1 MIVTLAGHVDHGKTS
16 LVHALTGVD
25 TDSLA
30 EEKRRGLTIDIGF
43 AYTTIDGQRI
53 GFVDVPGHH
62 RFVHNMVAGV
72 AAHQYALVVVA
83 VDDGVM
89 PQTREHLAILQ
100 LLGVTRGVVAL
111 TKVDRAD
118 AERIAE
124 VRRSA
129 IAVAETSG
137 LMLSGTVETS
147 TMTGAGL
154 DDLRGHIARAAQL
167 HRADSCDH
175 EFRLAIDRA
184 FVIKGTGVVVTG
196 TVHSG
201 ALSRG
206 DELAIAPSGVSA
218 RARSLR
224 VSDEPAERASVSD
237 RCAVNLAGVS
247 LEQVA
252 RGDWLVAPSTL
263 APSRHVVIALK
274 VLDDFPRSVRH
285 WLPIH
290 VYHAASHAQGH
301 VALLETTR
309 VGAGQSAL
317 VELVLDTPLHPKYGD
332 RLIVRDAARELTIG
346 GGAVID
352 TVSPQRGRRA
362 PARIA
367 RLQAQRAEDP
377 VVALRTLLT
386 NDDVELEAFKRSR
399 NLTDAALTSLLGA
412 VDPVHLQRDGRTVL
426 VSRDGWQSTLEALC
440 AQISAYHKSAPHSP
454 GLKADQIRRTG
465 IVPKRWLDDALAALV
480 SQHRVSESGGHF
492 HDPAHRPALPPDDAA
507 LLKRIEAIIGEGD
520 RPPSIG
526 DIAKALATPL
536 RPLDGFVARMSKL
549 GLLVRV
555 GDNRV
560 LLSRHVDSLSAIAQ
574 ELLLTRPEGFSARE
588 FRDAARIGRNF
599 SIDVL
604 EYFDRCGYTRRYG
617 DLRRIVGSPSMLRR

>member
-1 MIVTLAGHVDHGKTS
+1 M
-16 LVHALTGVD
+16 
-25 TDSLA
+25 
-30 EEKRRGLTIDIGF
+30 
-43 AYTTIDGQRI
+43 
-53 GFVDVPGHH
+53 
-62 RFVHNMVAGV
+62 
-72 AAHQYALVVVA
+72 
-83 VDDGVM
+83 
-89 PQTREHLAILQ
+89 
-100 LLGVTRGVVAL
+100 
-111 TKVDRAD
+111 
-118 AERIAE
+118 
-124 VRRSA
+124 
-129 IAVAETSG
+129 
-137 LMLSGTVETS
+137 
-147 TMTGAGL
+147 
-154 DDLRGHIARAAQL
+154 
-167 HRADSCDH
+167 
-175 EFRLAIDRA
+175 
-184 FVIKGTGVVVTG
+184 
-196 TVHSG
+196 
-201 ALSRG
+201 
-206 DELAIAPSGVSA
+206 SA

-290 VYHAASHAQGH
+290 VYHAASHAEGH

-377 VVALRTLLT
+377 VVALRTLLA

-412 VDPVHLQRDGRTVL
+412 VDPVQLQRDGRTVL

-526 DIAKALATPL
+526 DIAKTLATPL

-560 LLSRHVDSLSAIAQ
+560 LLSRHVDSLSATRTGAAPDTTGGIFGSRISRCRAH
-574 ELLLTRPEGFSARE
+574 RPEFFDRRARIL
-588 FRDAARIGRNF
+588 RPLRLHTAIRRSTSHRGLAVDAAPVTGTRWTACLAALLAVLGLA
-599 SIDVL
+599 SGVPHADAAPIDV
-604 EYFDRCGYTRRYG
+604 ESDRKDAAHRPARAGRYPVPRSAHHPV
-617 DLRRIVGSPSMLRR
+617 DLHG

>member
-1 MIVTLAGHVDHGKTS
+1 
-16 LVHALTGVD
+16 
-25 TDSLA
+25 
-30 EEKRRGLTIDIGF
+30 
-43 AYTTIDGQRI
+43 
-53 GFVDVPGHH
+53 
-62 RFVHNMVAGV
+62 MVAGI

-89 PQTREHLAILQ
+89 PQTREHLAILE

-111 TKVDRAD
+111 TKVDRA
-118 AERIAE
+118 AASRIAE

-147 TMTGAGL
+147 IVTGAGL

-167 HRADSCDH
+167 YRADSCDH

-184 FVIKGTGVVVTG
+184 FVIKGSGVVVTG

-206 DELAIAPSGVSA
+206 DELTIAPSGVSA

-263 APSRHVVIALK
+263 APSRNVVIDLRII
-274 VLDDFPRSVRH
+274 DDFPRSVRH

-352 TVSPQRGRRA
+352 TVSPPRGRRT

-377 VVALRTLLT
+377 VVALRTLLA

-399 NLTDAALTSLLGA
+399 NLTDAALAPLLGA
-412 VDPVHLQRDGRTVL
+412 VDPVQLQRDGRTTVL

-480 SQHRVSESGGHF
+480 SQHRVSESSGHF

-536 RPLDGFVARMSKL
+536 RPLDGFVARMAKL

-560 LLSRHVDSLSAIAQ
+560 LLSRHVDSLSALAQ
-574 ELLLTRPEGFSARE
+574 ALLLTRPEGFSARE

-617 DLRRIVGSPSMLRR
+617 DLRRIVGAPSMLRR